1 MFSIRVTEVEAVHPL
16 AKVTITD
23 TTELLVMLVELV
35 VKLGPFCRGWLFNLN
50 S

>member
-35 VKLGPFCRGWLFNLN
+35 VKLGPFCEAGCLI
-50 S
+50 